1 MKMWKIYVA
10 ISDYSSKAIEIL
22 KTLPAEITVRE
33 LGDRASED
41 ELYNLVKEYDIIIIG
56 AREKMTEKV
65 YSNVRNLNILG
76 TLSIGVDHIDEKF
89 FEDDKIEVINCPYS
103 NIASVAEHTYA
114 LILALL
120 KKIIKAHS
128 SSISLQ
134 ERKGMTG
141 LPVDMY
147 GKTLGVVGA
156 GRIGTKVM
164 QMASAFGMMVLCH
177 TYHPEKHRDL
187 EDLGVKFEN
196 IEELFMGS
204 DIITIHLPLTD
215 ESNDLISKD
224 LIKLMKKTSIII
236 NTSRTGIV
244 DMTALKEALDNKSI
258 FGAGID
264 LDQGDLETP
273 KKLGG
278 LPNVI
283 LTPHS
288 AGVTKDSIVRMD
300 TDLAGYIVDKV
311 KKSGK

>member
-1 MKMWKIYVA
+1 MVQKIHSL
-10 ISDYSSKAIEIL
+10 I
-22 KTLPAEITVRE
+22 TL
-33 LGDRASED
+33 
-41 ELYNLVKEYDIIIIG
+41 
-56 AREKMTEKV
+56 M
-65 YSNVRNLNILG
+65 NLN
-76 TLSIGVDHIDEKF
+76 
-89 FEDDKIEVINCPYS
+89 
-103 NIASVAEHTYA
+103 
-114 LILALL
+114 
-120 KKIIKAHS
+120 KIIQKIIQAHS

-134 ERKGMTG
+134 ERKGMSG

-164 QMASAFGMMVLCH
+164 QMASAFGMMVLCY

-187 EDLGVKFEN
+187 EDLGVKFVN
-196 IEELFMGS
+196 IEELFRGS